1 MSTHRVRWDT
11 AHEEAD
17 IKKLFE
23 AVGDDFAIALD
34 RAGWQIVMKPYCR
47 HEFDCEENLWAMY
60 QESTAAPDWA
70 TEINAVGPV
79 RQIAYRPFPG
89 AHFTLFGVRYDDDD

>member
-34 RAGWQIVMKPYCR
+34 RAGWQIVMKPY
-47 HEFDCEENLWAMY
+47 F
-60 QESTAAPDWA
+60 
-70 TEINAVGPV
+70 NAVGPV